1 MRLPRIPDYEFKR
14 IKLAIAAVSES
25 KDVALVASEHDAHGD
40 ISLARRLVMRYQ
52 GLQHLFENGMTE
64 AAWAA

>member
-1 MRLPRIPDYEFKR
+1 MRFSRIPDGEFEQ
-14 IKLAIAAVSES
+14 IQFAIAAVSES

-64 AAWAA
+64 AA